1 MNAHWAEFGRNY
13 YSRHDYEGVDKA
25 AAEALIADLRGR
37 LDKLAGLPAGPLT
50 VTQAED
56 FSYTDPVDGSVTAA
70 QGIQIM
76 FEGGA
81 RLVLRLSGTG
91 TEGATLRVYMESFES
106 TDFDMDPQTA
116 LGDLV
121 LAAEALA
128 GIKIRL
134 GRDAPDVV
142 T

>member
-1 MNAHWAEFGRNY
+1 
-13 YSRHDYEGVDKA
+13 
-25 AAEALIADLRGR
+25 
-37 LDKLAGLPAGPLT
+37 
-50 VTQAED
+50 
-56 FSYTDPVDGSVTAA
+56 VDGSVTAA

>member
-1 MNAHWAEFGRNY
+1 
-13 YSRHDYEGVDKA
+13 
-25 AAEALIADLRGR
+25 
-37 LDKLAGLPAGPLT
+37 
-50 VTQAED
+50 
-56 FSYTDPVDGSVTAA
+56 
-70 QGIQIM
+70 
-76 FEGGA
+76 
-81 RLVLRLSGTG
+81 
-91 TEGATLRVYMESFES
+91 LRVYMESFES
-106 TDFDMDPQTA
+106 TDFNMDPQTA